1 MKKLS
6 TVVVIV
12 IIGII
17 VLASQA
23 LYKVDQVESALVIQL
38 GKPVRVVT
46 SPGLY
51 VKTPFAQKVVYFDNR
66 LLLYDATPSAIITK
80 DKKNLVVDNYA
91 KWRIIDPL
99 KYYQTVNNE
108 TGAQSRLDDVIF
120 SNLREELGKHEL
132 FDIVAKT
139 RASLMETV
147 TEKTNEAVLAFGIEV
162 RDVRIKRAD
171 LPPENERA
179 VFARM
184 MAERQREAKRY
195 RSEGEEKAL
204 AIRASA
210 DKDKTVILSEAGRKS
225 QILKGEGDAVATR
238 LYAGAYSRDPKFF
251 EFINTMEAYKKTFGE
266 RDTLI
271 VTPASEFFKYI
282 QKSK

>member
-6 TVVVIV
+6 TIIV
-12 IIGII
+12 IAVVGII
-17 VLASQA
+17 ILASQA
-23 LYKVDQVESALVIQL
+23 FYKVDQVESALVIQL
-38 GKPVRVVT
+38 GKPVRVIT

-51 VKTPFAQKVVYFDNR
+51 VKTPFAQNVVYFDNR

-139 RASLMETV
+139 RSTLMKDV
-147 TEKTNEAVLAFGIEV
+147 TEKTNAAVLAFGIEV

-184 MAERQREAKRY
+184 MAERHREAKRY

-225 QILKGEGDAVATR
+225 QILKGEGDAVATK

-251 EFINTMEAYKKTFGE
+251 EFINTMEAYKKTLGE

-271 VTPASEFFKYI
+271 LTPESEFFKYI
-282 QKSK
+282 QKSR

>member
-17 VLASQA
+17 VLGSQA

-46 SPGLY
+46 EPGLY

-108 TGAQSRLDDVIF
+108 TWAQSRLDDVIF
-120 SNLREELGKHEL
+120 SNLREELGKHDL

-147 TEKTNEAVLAFGIEV
+147 TEKTNKAVLAFGIEV

-204 AIRASA
+204 GIRASA
-210 DKDKTVILSEAGRKS
+210 DKDKTVILSEANRKS
-225 QILKGEGDAVATR
+225 QVLKGEGDAVATR

-282 QKSK
+282 QKSR

>member
-1 MKKLS
+1 MNKLS
-6 TVVVIV
+6 TIVVIV
-12 IIGII
+12 IVGII
-17 VLASQA
+17 ILGSQA
-23 LYKVDQVESALVIQL
+23 FYKVDQVESVLVIQL

-51 VKTPFAQKVVYFDNR
+51 VKTPFVQNVVYFDNR

-91 KWRIIDPL
+91 KWRIVDPL

-120 SNLREELGKHEL
+120 SNLREELGKHDL

-147 TEKTNEAVLAFGIEV
+147 TAKTNEAVMAFGIEV

-184 MAERQREAKRY
+184 MAERHREAKRY

-210 DKDKTVILSEAGRKS
+210 DKDKTVILSEANRKS
-225 QILKGEGDAVATR
+225 QVLKGEGDAVATK
-238 LYAGAYSRDPKFF
+238 LYAGAYSKDPKFF
-251 EFINTMEAYKKTFGE
+251 EFINTMEAYKKVLGE
-266 RDTLI
+266 RDTL
-271 VTPASEFFKYI
+271 VLTPDSEFFKYI
-282 QKSK
+282 KKSN

>member
-1 MKKLS
+1 MNKLS
-6 TVVVIV
+6 TVVVI
-12 IIGII
+12 I
-17 VLASQA
+17 VVGVLIVASQA
-23 LYKVDQVESALVIQL
+23 FYKVDQIESAIVIQL
-38 GKPVRVVT
+38 GKPVRAIT
-46 SPGLY
+46 EPGLY

-66 LLLYDATPSAIITK
+66 LLIYDATPSAIITK

-91 KWRIIDPL
+91 KWRIVDPL
-99 KYYQTVNNE
+99 KYFQTVRNE

-120 SNLREELGKHEL
+120 SNLREELGKHDL

-147 TEKTNEAVLAFGIEV
+147 TEKTNE
-162 RDVRIKRAD
+162 
-171 LPPENERA
+171 A

-282 QKSK
+282 QKSR

>member
-6 TVVVIV
+6 TVIVIV
-12 IIGII
+12 IVGFII
-17 VLASQA
+17 LVSQA
-23 LYKVDQVESALVIQL
+23 LYKVDQVQSVLVIQL

-46 SPGLY
+46 APGLY
-51 VKTPFAQKVVYFDNR
+51 VKTPFAQTVIYFDNR

-120 SNLREELGKHEL
+120 SNLREELGKHDL

-139 RASLMETV
+139 RASLMKTV

-184 MAERQREAKRY
+184 MAERHREAKRY

-204 AIRASA
+204 AIRATA
-210 DKDKTVILSEAGRKS
+210 DKDKTVILSEASRKS
-225 QILKGEGDAVATR
+225 QVLKGEGDAVATK

-251 EFINTMEAYKKTFGE
+251 EFINTMEAYKKALGE

-271 VTPASEFFKYI
+271 LTPESEFFKYI
-282 QKSK
+282 QKSR